1 MKLFHPETVS
11 AVLKQKR
18 REDDAELV
26 AQIRQ
31 QICHVETLDGLLD
44 LKTTIENI
52 IQQRMQEAGHREPVR
67 LRVFNG
73 GLS

>member
-1 MKLFHPETVS
+1 MKLFDPETVA
-11 AVLKQKR
+11 AVLRQKR

-31 QICHVETLDGLLD
+31 DICHIETIDGLIELQ
-44 LKTTIENI
+44 KTVANLIS
-52 IQQRMQEAGHREPVR
+52 QRMQEAGHREPVR